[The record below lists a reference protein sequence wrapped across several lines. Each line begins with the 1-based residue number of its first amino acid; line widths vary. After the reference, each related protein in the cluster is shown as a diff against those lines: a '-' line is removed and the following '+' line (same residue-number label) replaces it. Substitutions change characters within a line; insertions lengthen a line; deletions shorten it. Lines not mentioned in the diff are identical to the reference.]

1 MNSYSRNKKKA
12 EQEGRYIEWYRVY
25 IAYIVLIMQMVSI
38 ALIKKNPSWDY
49 YFEGRG
55 EVRLEE
61 IECKISSNYHK
72 GKAIDNE
79 RMIKLK
85 SSVSFSI

>member
-1 MNSYSRNKKKA
+1 MTTLVGRFLPVPAKLNLITQQVSYCFN
-12 EQEGRYIEWYRVY
+12 
-25 IAYIVLIMQMVSI
+25 
-38 ALIKKNPSWDY
+38 KKNPSWY
-49 YFEGRG
+49 NYFEGRG